1 MFSLSVLTIFEIA
14 RRASVVESPF
24 VKVIEEFSAFYN
36 SVENSVW
43 WIGMILKISRNFLK
57 TKDASLQPT
66 GQVATL
72 LKRTPNQIS

>member
-1 MFSLSVLTIFEIA
+1 M
-14 RRASVVESPF
+14 VESPF
-24 VKVIEEFSAFYN
+24 VKVTEEFSAFYN

-43 WIGMILKISRNFLK
+43 WVGMIRKISRNFLK